1 MSSLVPMS
9 EFEKLEAERDA
20 LRALILSALKNN
32 GGPVAP
38 SDTIDSV
45 SYVMVRREDFDALE
59 SAMREMR

>member
-1 MSSLVPMS
+1 MS
-9 EFEKLEAERDA
+9 EFEKVEAERDA

-45 SYVMVRREDFDALE
+45 KYVMVRCEDFDALE
-59 SAMREMR
+59 SAIKK